1 MAGYDNKARRP
12 FLRPAACLR
21 LDSEQRKGQQAM
33 ASGTVSSTV
42 FRMPEDGIPS
52 LDGEDVAVF
61 VGVCPNEDLP
71 FFEKQIVDKA
81 VSTIVVLFDP
91 TDELGGA
98 KRRNLSRPFR
108 SFRCRGFRSNV
119 DFISAI
125 WRTGI
130 GAAKAS
136 GATGL
141 PFPSFMQTSV
151 CPSRKTSVRR
161 QFRKTIRSS
170 ASMTIFRMCGM
181 TCGGLFVRLRPPR
194 STVCGRPPC

>member
-21 LDSEQRKGQQAM
+21 LDSEQRKGQQTM

-91 TDELGGA
+91 TDELGGGQ
-98 KRRNLSRPFR
+98 SGETCPGP
-108 SFRCRGFRSNV
+108 SGV
-119 DFISAI
+119 SA
-125 WRTGI
+125 
-130 GAAKAS
+130 AAAS
-136 GATGL
+136 GRTSILYLRSGAL
-141 PFPSFMQTSV
+141 EPVPQRPPARRVCPFPLS
-151 CPSRKTSVRR
+151 CR
-161 QFRKTIRSS
+161 QAS
-170 ASMTIFRMCGM
+170 A
-181 TCGGLFVRLRPPR
+181 RP
-194 STVCGRPPC
+194 GRPPSGDSSGRRFVLPRV